1 MIKKGKTS
9 MNRTYVT
16 DIATALSEKH
26 AALMVGAGFSKNAEK
41 LSATDREFLNWTEL
55 SDKFYDLVYENSKTG
70 KKYCSSLRLAQEVET
85 VLGRPKLETIL
96 KDSIPDLDYGPSNI
110 YTELME
116 LPWVD
121 VFTTNYDTL
130 LERAADSVTTRRYN
144 VVVSQEDLVN
154 SNDAPRIIKLH
165 GSFPSH
171 RPFII
176 TEEDYRTYPVKFAAL
191 VNTVQQA
198 LLENVFCMIGF
209 SCEDPNFLKW
219 IGWIHD
225 NLGRSSSQK
234 IYMISVNHTPE
245 ATIKMLSEQNIV
257 VVDLEE
263 LYPSLN
269 ISEKIDHFLKDLKE
283 EIDNKNSRDNWFDIN
298 SIHLKEKAD
307 IKEYTLI
314 LQKLN
319 DSYPGWIYLPWK
331 MKGRTDYILRYL
343 EDESI
348 FDQGTE
354 DEQILYIYEYLR
366 FCDTVGRP
374 LLAQATTAI
383 WTKLTNDSFL
393 IDNTNY
399 KVQFAYLHLLRSFR
413 ELAQWEHYD
422 CCKSRIKENIL
433 TYDDKQ
439 FLYACDWWKCLY
451 QFEADEI
458 SDKLDQWQLSK
469 GDLYWPLIKASMYA
483 IIGSFSKAED
493 ILMKNLVLVRQK
505 LFKSQKKE
513 YLCSIEDSC
522 VSLLNF
528 IKQRN
533 FSIGTLEKSVNQ
545 GDVSWWDENEKYCLH
560 LNTQDEIKVDGANT
574 NFDLSTTYTT
584 HFGTS
589 NKCVF
594 YALEYLRFIEQSGHP
609 FRLGNVTN
617 TKGLVGT
624 IKRLVPYYP
633 HWCLMQMLIAQDD
646 KHLDLFFGRAQLGV
660 MTQKEVDSIA
670 NDYVK
675 ILRVLLQRVEPQNLF
690 SSTSIYEQSAAV
702 VPYIVARLC
711 YKCSTAVLDSILD
724 LLLDIFHN
732 RKRANFKG
740 IKKLLEGLIGA
751 YTDEQQAERIEK
763 ILMFPIV
770 SDIRNEYIDPIH
782 FLSIFKEKIVV
793 KQEVYEDSL
802 YEIKKLVVSDDP
814 EQKECAINR
823 LISMYQLIQLSEN
836 DKKWLFKLLTDSKNN
851 KYKGILY
858 FLKPDLKK
866 DLANDIFED
875 TISRLESD
883 SWQTSAFSGGGRL
896 FGDIF
901 SVLNDINIAS
911 VNYVE
916 TIEIIKAFAQ
926 KNYDWSV
933 NNNSFEAKNRLYLS
947 FILFIRL
954 TIKREK
960 LSNEEFDQALDVL
973 TIYENY
979 YSSAAL
985 TLFRS
990 DFLENT
996 AQNDL
1001 EACYEKMWLSK
1012 TADIDLL
1019 RDYYEILKIE
1029 GIAINANLKANAF
1042 WNKAFEFSTYQ
1053 MTRNINDEL
1062 LSSLELCYSLLKYKI
1077 PEKTEMQLL
1086 LCAMDRLIYTTTIS
1100 HGNSEAEAIIYL
1112 KCRIQVCKIA
1122 SFLYSQGFDDEVI
1135 YKWKEI
1141 SKNES
1146 EFSEIRKISF
1156 FEKATE

>member
-1 MIKKGKTS
+1 

-354 DEQILYIYEYLR
+354 YEQILYIYEYLR

-483 IIGSFSKAED
+483 IIGSFSKAEN

-545 GDVSWWDENEKYCLH
+545 GDVSWWDENE
-560 LNTQDEIKVDGANT
+560 NT
-574 NFDLSTTYTT
+574 
-584 HFGTS
+584 
-589 NKCVF
+589 VF
-594 YALEYLRFIEQSGHP
+594 
-609 FRLGNVTN
+609 T
-617 TKGLVGT
+617 
-624 IKRLVPYYP
+624 
-633 HWCLMQMLIAQDD
+633 
-646 KHLDLFFGRAQLGV
+646 
-660 MTQKEVDSIA
+660 
-670 NDYVK
+670 
-675 ILRVLLQRVEPQNLF
+675 
-690 SSTSIYEQSAAV
+690 
-702 VPYIVARLC
+702 
-711 YKCSTAVLDSILD
+711 
-724 LLLDIFHN
+724 
-732 RKRANFKG
+732 
-740 IKKLLEGLIGA
+740 
-751 YTDEQQAERIEK
+751 
-763 ILMFPIV
+763 
-770 SDIRNEYIDPIH
+770 
-782 FLSIFKEKIVV
+782 
-793 KQEVYEDSL
+793 
-802 YEIKKLVVSDDP
+802 
-814 EQKECAINR
+814 
-823 LISMYQLIQLSEN
+823 
-836 DKKWLFKLLTDSKNN
+836 
-851 KYKGILY
+851 
-858 FLKPDLKK
+858 
-866 DLANDIFED
+866 
-875 TISRLESD
+875 
-883 SWQTSAFSGGGRL
+883 
-896 FGDIF
+896 
-901 SVLNDINIAS
+901 
-911 VNYVE
+911 
-916 TIEIIKAFAQ
+916 
-926 KNYDWSV
+926 
-933 NNNSFEAKNRLYLS
+933 
-947 FILFIRL
+947 
-954 TIKREK
+954 
-960 LSNEEFDQALDVL
+960 
-973 TIYENY
+973 
-979 YSSAAL
+979 
-985 TLFRS
+985 
-990 DFLENT
+990 
-996 AQNDL
+996 
-1001 EACYEKMWLSK
+1001 
-1012 TADIDLL
+1012 
-1019 RDYYEILKIE
+1019 
-1029 GIAINANLKANAF
+1029 
-1042 WNKAFEFSTYQ
+1042 
-1053 MTRNINDEL
+1053 
-1062 LSSLELCYSLLKYKI
+1062 
-1077 PEKTEMQLL
+1077 
-1086 LCAMDRLIYTTTIS
+1086 
-1100 HGNSEAEAIIYL
+1100 
-1112 KCRIQVCKIA
+1112 
-1122 SFLYSQGFDDEVI
+1122 
-1135 YKWKEI
+1135 
-1141 SKNES
+1141 
-1146 EFSEIRKISF
+1146 
-1156 FEKATE
+1156 

>member
-257 VVDLEE
+257 VVDLKE

-354 DEQILYIYEYLR
+354 YEQILYIYEYLR

-545 GDVSWWDENEKYCLH
+545 GDVSWWDENE
-560 LNTQDEIKVDGANT
+560 NT
-574 NFDLSTTYTT
+574 
-584 HFGTS
+584 
-589 NKCVF
+589 VF
-594 YALEYLRFIEQSGHP
+594 
-609 FRLGNVTN
+609 T
-617 TKGLVGT
+617 
-624 IKRLVPYYP
+624 
-633 HWCLMQMLIAQDD
+633 
-646 KHLDLFFGRAQLGV
+646 
-660 MTQKEVDSIA
+660 
-670 NDYVK
+670 
-675 ILRVLLQRVEPQNLF
+675 
-690 SSTSIYEQSAAV
+690 
-702 VPYIVARLC
+702 
-711 YKCSTAVLDSILD
+711 
-724 LLLDIFHN
+724 
-732 RKRANFKG
+732 
-740 IKKLLEGLIGA
+740 
-751 YTDEQQAERIEK
+751 
-763 ILMFPIV
+763 
-770 SDIRNEYIDPIH
+770 
-782 FLSIFKEKIVV
+782 
-793 KQEVYEDSL
+793 
-802 YEIKKLVVSDDP
+802 
-814 EQKECAINR
+814 
-823 LISMYQLIQLSEN
+823 
-836 DKKWLFKLLTDSKNN
+836 
-851 KYKGILY
+851 
-858 FLKPDLKK
+858 
-866 DLANDIFED
+866 
-875 TISRLESD
+875 
-883 SWQTSAFSGGGRL
+883 
-896 FGDIF
+896 
-901 SVLNDINIAS
+901 
-911 VNYVE
+911 
-916 TIEIIKAFAQ
+916 
-926 KNYDWSV
+926 
-933 NNNSFEAKNRLYLS
+933 
-947 FILFIRL
+947 
-954 TIKREK
+954 
-960 LSNEEFDQALDVL
+960 
-973 TIYENY
+973 
-979 YSSAAL
+979 
-985 TLFRS
+985 
-990 DFLENT
+990 
-996 AQNDL
+996 
-1001 EACYEKMWLSK
+1001 
-1012 TADIDLL
+1012 
-1019 RDYYEILKIE
+1019 
-1029 GIAINANLKANAF
+1029 
-1042 WNKAFEFSTYQ
+1042 
-1053 MTRNINDEL
+1053 
-1062 LSSLELCYSLLKYKI
+1062 
-1077 PEKTEMQLL
+1077 
-1086 LCAMDRLIYTTTIS
+1086 
-1100 HGNSEAEAIIYL
+1100 
-1112 KCRIQVCKIA
+1112 
-1122 SFLYSQGFDDEVI
+1122 
-1135 YKWKEI
+1135 
-1141 SKNES
+1141 
-1146 EFSEIRKISF
+1146 
-1156 FEKATE
+1156 

>member
-1 MIKKGKTS
+1 

-354 DEQILYIYEYLR
+354 YEQILYIYEYLR

-545 GDVSWWDENEKYCLH
+545 GDVSWWDENE
-560 LNTQDEIKVDGANT
+560 NT
-574 NFDLSTTYTT
+574 
-584 HFGTS
+584 
-589 NKCVF
+589 VF
-594 YALEYLRFIEQSGHP
+594 
-609 FRLGNVTN
+609 T
-617 TKGLVGT
+617 
-624 IKRLVPYYP
+624 
-633 HWCLMQMLIAQDD
+633 
-646 KHLDLFFGRAQLGV
+646 
-660 MTQKEVDSIA
+660 
-670 NDYVK
+670 
-675 ILRVLLQRVEPQNLF
+675 
-690 SSTSIYEQSAAV
+690 
-702 VPYIVARLC
+702 
-711 YKCSTAVLDSILD
+711 
-724 LLLDIFHN
+724 
-732 RKRANFKG
+732 
-740 IKKLLEGLIGA
+740 
-751 YTDEQQAERIEK
+751 
-763 ILMFPIV
+763 
-770 SDIRNEYIDPIH
+770 
-782 FLSIFKEKIVV
+782 
-793 KQEVYEDSL
+793 
-802 YEIKKLVVSDDP
+802 
-814 EQKECAINR
+814 
-823 LISMYQLIQLSEN
+823 
-836 DKKWLFKLLTDSKNN
+836 
-851 KYKGILY
+851 
-858 FLKPDLKK
+858 
-866 DLANDIFED
+866 
-875 TISRLESD
+875 
-883 SWQTSAFSGGGRL
+883 
-896 FGDIF
+896 
-901 SVLNDINIAS
+901 
-911 VNYVE
+911 
-916 TIEIIKAFAQ
+916 
-926 KNYDWSV
+926 
-933 NNNSFEAKNRLYLS
+933 
-947 FILFIRL
+947 
-954 TIKREK
+954 
-960 LSNEEFDQALDVL
+960 
-973 TIYENY
+973 
-979 YSSAAL
+979 
-985 TLFRS
+985 
-990 DFLENT
+990 
-996 AQNDL
+996 
-1001 EACYEKMWLSK
+1001 
-1012 TADIDLL
+1012 
-1019 RDYYEILKIE
+1019 
-1029 GIAINANLKANAF
+1029 
-1042 WNKAFEFSTYQ
+1042 
-1053 MTRNINDEL
+1053 
-1062 LSSLELCYSLLKYKI
+1062 
-1077 PEKTEMQLL
+1077 
-1086 LCAMDRLIYTTTIS
+1086 
-1100 HGNSEAEAIIYL
+1100 
-1112 KCRIQVCKIA
+1112 
-1122 SFLYSQGFDDEVI
+1122 
-1135 YKWKEI
+1135 
-1141 SKNES
+1141 
-1146 EFSEIRKISF
+1146 
-1156 FEKATE
+1156 

>member
-1 MIKKGKTS
+1 

-26 AALMVGAGFSKNAEK
+26 VALMVGAGFSKNAEK
-41 LSATDREFLNWTEL
+41 LSATDRKFLNWNEL
-55 SDKFYDLVYENSKTG
+55 SDKFYNLVYENSKAG
-70 KKYCSSLRLAQEVET
+70 KEYCSSLRLAQEVET
-85 VLGRPKLETIL
+85 VLGRPKLESIL
-96 KDSIPDLDYGPSNI
+96 KDSIPDLDYGPSNL
-110 YTELME
+110 YTGLME

-130 LERAADSVTTRRYN
+130 LERAADNVTTRRYN

-234 IYMISVNHTPE
+234 IYMISVNHAPE

-257 VVDLEE
+257 VVDLDE

-269 ISEKIDHFLKDLKE
+269 ISERIDQFLKDLKA
-283 EIDNKNSRDNWFDIN
+283 EIDNKDSRDNWFDIN
-298 SIHLKEKAD
+298 CIHIKEKAD

-331 MKGRTDYILRYL
+331 MKERTDYILIHL
-343 EDESI
+343 KKSL

-354 DEQILYIYEYLR
+354 EEQILYIYEYLR
-366 FCDTVGRP
+366 FCEIVGRP
-374 LLAQATTAI
+374 LLAQSTMAI
-383 WTKLTNDSFL
+383 WEKLTNDSFS
-393 IDNTNY
+393 IDSTNY
-399 KVQFAYLHLLRSFR
+399 KVQFTYLRLLRSFR
-413 ELAQWEHYD
+413 ELAQWDNYD
-422 CCKSRIKENIL
+422 CCKGRIQENIL

-439 FLYACDWWKCLY
+439 FLYACDWWKYLY
-451 QFEADEI
+451 KFEADGI

-522 VSLLNF
+522 VSLFNF

-533 FSIGTLEKSVNQ
+533 FSMETLEKCVNQ
-545 GDVSWWDENEKYCLH
+545 GDISWWDENEKYYLR
-560 LNTQDEIKVDGANT
+560 LNIQDEIKADGANT

-589 NKCVF
+589 NESVF

-617 TKGLVGT
+617 TRGLVGT
-624 IKRLVPYYP
+624 IKRLVQYYP

-646 KHLDLFFGRAQLGV
+646 KHLDLFFGRAQLGI

-675 ILRVLLQRVEPQNLF
+675 ILRVLLQRVEPQNYFF
-690 SSTSIYEQSAAV
+690 SASIYEQSAAV

-724 LLLDIFHN
+724 LSLDILHN
-732 RKRANFKG
+732 RKRVNFKG
-740 IKKLLEGLIGA
+740 IKYLLKGLIGS
-751 YTDEQQAERIEK
+751 YTEEQQVDRIEK

-770 SDIRNEYIDPIH
+770 FDIRNEYIDPIH
-782 FLSIFKEKIVV
+782 FLSVFKKKIVV
-793 KQEVYEDSL
+793 KQEVYEDCL
-802 YEIKKLVVSDDP
+802 YEIKKMVVSNEP
-814 EQKECAINR
+814 EQRECAINR
-823 LISMYQLIQLSEN
+823 LIYMYQLVQINEN
-836 DKKWLFKLLTDSKNN
+836 DEKWLFKLLVDSKND
-851 KYKGILY
+851 KYKEILY
-858 FLKPDLKK
+858 FLKPDSKK
-866 DLANDIFED
+866 DLANDIFND
-875 TISRLESD
+875 TISRLKND
-883 SWQTSAFSGGGRL
+883 SQQIGTFSGGGL
-896 FGDIF
+896 FGNVF

-911 VNYVE
+911 VNYIE
-916 TIEIIKAFAQ
+916 TIKTIKAFAQ

-933 NNNSFEAKNRLYLS
+933 NGEAKNRLYLS
-947 FILFIRL
+947 LLLFIRL
-954 TIKREK
+954 TIKRVN
-960 LSNEEFDQALDVL
+960 LSKEELDKALEIL
-973 TIYENY
+973 TIYKNY

-985 TLFRS
+985 TLFRY

-996 AQNDL
+996 DPNDID
-1001 EACYEKMWLSK
+1001 ASCYEKMWLSE
-1012 TADIDLL
+1012 TTDIDLL
-1019 RDYYEILKIE
+1019 RDYYNIVKIE
-1029 GIAINANLKANAF
+1029 KIAVDPNLKTCAF

-1053 MTRNINDEL
+1053 ATGKINDGL
-1062 LSSLELCYSLLKYKI
+1062 LSSLELCYSLLKYKT
-1077 PEKTEMQLL
+1077 PEKTEIQLL
-1086 LCAMDRLIYTTTIS
+1086 LCVMDQLIYKTTIT
-1100 HGNSEAEAIIYL
+1100 HGSSEAEAISHL
-1112 KCRIQVCKIA
+1112 KCRIQVCEIA
-1122 SFLYSQGFDDEVI
+1122 SFLYGQGFDDKVI
-1135 YKWKEI
+1135 FKWKEI
-1141 SKNES
+1141 IKSED
-1146 EFSEIRKISF
+1146 EFSEIKKIVF
-1156 FEKATE
+1156 LKENN

>member
-1 MIKKGKTS
+1 

-283 EIDNKNSRDNWFDIN
+283 EIDNKNSIDNWFDIN

-354 DEQILYIYEYLR
+354 YEQILYIYEYLR

-545 GDVSWWDENEKYCLH
+545 GDVSWWDENE
-560 LNTQDEIKVDGANT
+560 NT
-574 NFDLSTTYTT
+574 
-584 HFGTS
+584 
-589 NKCVF
+589 VF
-594 YALEYLRFIEQSGHP
+594 
-609 FRLGNVTN
+609 T
-617 TKGLVGT
+617 
-624 IKRLVPYYP
+624 
-633 HWCLMQMLIAQDD
+633 
-646 KHLDLFFGRAQLGV
+646 
-660 MTQKEVDSIA
+660 
-670 NDYVK
+670 
-675 ILRVLLQRVEPQNLF
+675 
-690 SSTSIYEQSAAV
+690 
-702 VPYIVARLC
+702 
-711 YKCSTAVLDSILD
+711 
-724 LLLDIFHN
+724 
-732 RKRANFKG
+732 
-740 IKKLLEGLIGA
+740 
-751 YTDEQQAERIEK
+751 
-763 ILMFPIV
+763 
-770 SDIRNEYIDPIH
+770 
-782 FLSIFKEKIVV
+782 
-793 KQEVYEDSL
+793 
-802 YEIKKLVVSDDP
+802 
-814 EQKECAINR
+814 
-823 LISMYQLIQLSEN
+823 
-836 DKKWLFKLLTDSKNN
+836 
-851 KYKGILY
+851 
-858 FLKPDLKK
+858 
-866 DLANDIFED
+866 
-875 TISRLESD
+875 
-883 SWQTSAFSGGGRL
+883 
-896 FGDIF
+896 
-901 SVLNDINIAS
+901 
-911 VNYVE
+911 
-916 TIEIIKAFAQ
+916 
-926 KNYDWSV
+926 
-933 NNNSFEAKNRLYLS
+933 
-947 FILFIRL
+947 
-954 TIKREK
+954 
-960 LSNEEFDQALDVL
+960 
-973 TIYENY
+973 
-979 YSSAAL
+979 
-985 TLFRS
+985 
-990 DFLENT
+990 
-996 AQNDL
+996 
-1001 EACYEKMWLSK
+1001 
-1012 TADIDLL
+1012 
-1019 RDYYEILKIE
+1019 
-1029 GIAINANLKANAF
+1029 
-1042 WNKAFEFSTYQ
+1042 
-1053 MTRNINDEL
+1053 
-1062 LSSLELCYSLLKYKI
+1062 
-1077 PEKTEMQLL
+1077 
-1086 LCAMDRLIYTTTIS
+1086 
-1100 HGNSEAEAIIYL
+1100 
-1112 KCRIQVCKIA
+1112 
-1122 SFLYSQGFDDEVI
+1122 
-1135 YKWKEI
+1135 
-1141 SKNES
+1141 
-1146 EFSEIRKISF
+1146 
-1156 FEKATE
+1156 

>member
-1 MIKKGKTS
+1 

-331 MKGRTDYILRYL
+331 IKGRTDYILRYL

-354 DEQILYIYEYLR
+354 YEQILYIYEYLR

-545 GDVSWWDENEKYCLH
+545 GDVSWWDENE
-560 LNTQDEIKVDGANT
+560 NT
-574 NFDLSTTYTT
+574 
-584 HFGTS
+584 
-589 NKCVF
+589 VF
-594 YALEYLRFIEQSGHP
+594 
-609 FRLGNVTN
+609 T
-617 TKGLVGT
+617 
-624 IKRLVPYYP
+624 
-633 HWCLMQMLIAQDD
+633 
-646 KHLDLFFGRAQLGV
+646 
-660 MTQKEVDSIA
+660 
-670 NDYVK
+670 
-675 ILRVLLQRVEPQNLF
+675 
-690 SSTSIYEQSAAV
+690 
-702 VPYIVARLC
+702 
-711 YKCSTAVLDSILD
+711 
-724 LLLDIFHN
+724 
-732 RKRANFKG
+732 
-740 IKKLLEGLIGA
+740 
-751 YTDEQQAERIEK
+751 
-763 ILMFPIV
+763 
-770 SDIRNEYIDPIH
+770 
-782 FLSIFKEKIVV
+782 
-793 KQEVYEDSL
+793 
-802 YEIKKLVVSDDP
+802 
-814 EQKECAINR
+814 
-823 LISMYQLIQLSEN
+823 
-836 DKKWLFKLLTDSKNN
+836 
-851 KYKGILY
+851 
-858 FLKPDLKK
+858 
-866 DLANDIFED
+866 
-875 TISRLESD
+875 
-883 SWQTSAFSGGGRL
+883 
-896 FGDIF
+896 
-901 SVLNDINIAS
+901 
-911 VNYVE
+911 
-916 TIEIIKAFAQ
+916 
-926 KNYDWSV
+926 
-933 NNNSFEAKNRLYLS
+933 
-947 FILFIRL
+947 
-954 TIKREK
+954 
-960 LSNEEFDQALDVL
+960 
-973 TIYENY
+973 
-979 YSSAAL
+979 
-985 TLFRS
+985 
-990 DFLENT
+990 
-996 AQNDL
+996 
-1001 EACYEKMWLSK
+1001 
-1012 TADIDLL
+1012 
-1019 RDYYEILKIE
+1019 
-1029 GIAINANLKANAF
+1029 
-1042 WNKAFEFSTYQ
+1042 
-1053 MTRNINDEL
+1053 
-1062 LSSLELCYSLLKYKI
+1062 
-1077 PEKTEMQLL
+1077 
-1086 LCAMDRLIYTTTIS
+1086 
-1100 HGNSEAEAIIYL
+1100 
-1112 KCRIQVCKIA
+1112 
-1122 SFLYSQGFDDEVI
+1122 
-1135 YKWKEI
+1135 
-1141 SKNES
+1141 
-1146 EFSEIRKISF
+1146 
-1156 FEKATE
+1156 

>member
-1 MIKKGKTS
+1 M
-9 MNRTYVT
+9 
-16 DIATALSEKH
+16 
-26 AALMVGAGFSKNAEK
+26 
-41 LSATDREFLNWTEL
+41 
-55 SDKFYDLVYENSKTG
+55 
-70 KKYCSSLRLAQEVET
+70 AQEVET

-354 DEQILYIYEYLR
+354 YEQILYIYEYLR

-545 GDVSWWDENEKYCLH
+545 GDVSWWDENE
-560 LNTQDEIKVDGANT
+560 NT
-574 NFDLSTTYTT
+574 
-584 HFGTS
+584 
-589 NKCVF
+589 VF
-594 YALEYLRFIEQSGHP
+594 
-609 FRLGNVTN
+609 T
-617 TKGLVGT
+617 
-624 IKRLVPYYP
+624 
-633 HWCLMQMLIAQDD
+633 
-646 KHLDLFFGRAQLGV
+646 
-660 MTQKEVDSIA
+660 
-670 NDYVK
+670 
-675 ILRVLLQRVEPQNLF
+675 
-690 SSTSIYEQSAAV
+690 
-702 VPYIVARLC
+702 
-711 YKCSTAVLDSILD
+711 
-724 LLLDIFHN
+724 
-732 RKRANFKG
+732 
-740 IKKLLEGLIGA
+740 
-751 YTDEQQAERIEK
+751 
-763 ILMFPIV
+763 
-770 SDIRNEYIDPIH
+770 
-782 FLSIFKEKIVV
+782 
-793 KQEVYEDSL
+793 
-802 YEIKKLVVSDDP
+802 
-814 EQKECAINR
+814 
-823 LISMYQLIQLSEN
+823 
-836 DKKWLFKLLTDSKNN
+836 
-851 KYKGILY
+851 
-858 FLKPDLKK
+858 
-866 DLANDIFED
+866 
-875 TISRLESD
+875 
-883 SWQTSAFSGGGRL
+883 
-896 FGDIF
+896 
-901 SVLNDINIAS
+901 
-911 VNYVE
+911 
-916 TIEIIKAFAQ
+916 
-926 KNYDWSV
+926 
-933 NNNSFEAKNRLYLS
+933 
-947 FILFIRL
+947 
-954 TIKREK
+954 
-960 LSNEEFDQALDVL
+960 
-973 TIYENY
+973 
-979 YSSAAL
+979 
-985 TLFRS
+985 
-990 DFLENT
+990 
-996 AQNDL
+996 
-1001 EACYEKMWLSK
+1001 
-1012 TADIDLL
+1012 
-1019 RDYYEILKIE
+1019 
-1029 GIAINANLKANAF
+1029 
-1042 WNKAFEFSTYQ
+1042 
-1053 MTRNINDEL
+1053 
-1062 LSSLELCYSLLKYKI
+1062 
-1077 PEKTEMQLL
+1077 
-1086 LCAMDRLIYTTTIS
+1086 
-1100 HGNSEAEAIIYL
+1100 
-1112 KCRIQVCKIA
+1112 
-1122 SFLYSQGFDDEVI
+1122 
-1135 YKWKEI
+1135 
-1141 SKNES
+1141 
-1146 EFSEIRKISF
+1146 
-1156 FEKATE
+1156 

>member
-354 DEQILYIYEYLR
+354 YEQILYIYEYLR

-545 GDVSWWDENEKYCLH
+545 GDVSWWDENE
-560 LNTQDEIKVDGANT
+560 NT
-574 NFDLSTTYTT
+574 
-584 HFGTS
+584 
-589 NKCVF
+589 VF
-594 YALEYLRFIEQSGHP
+594 
-609 FRLGNVTN
+609 T
-617 TKGLVGT
+617 
-624 IKRLVPYYP
+624 
-633 HWCLMQMLIAQDD
+633 
-646 KHLDLFFGRAQLGV
+646 
-660 MTQKEVDSIA
+660 
-670 NDYVK
+670 
-675 ILRVLLQRVEPQNLF
+675 
-690 SSTSIYEQSAAV
+690 
-702 VPYIVARLC
+702 
-711 YKCSTAVLDSILD
+711 
-724 LLLDIFHN
+724 
-732 RKRANFKG
+732 
-740 IKKLLEGLIGA
+740 
-751 YTDEQQAERIEK
+751 
-763 ILMFPIV
+763 
-770 SDIRNEYIDPIH
+770 
-782 FLSIFKEKIVV
+782 
-793 KQEVYEDSL
+793 
-802 YEIKKLVVSDDP
+802 
-814 EQKECAINR
+814 
-823 LISMYQLIQLSEN
+823 
-836 DKKWLFKLLTDSKNN
+836 
-851 KYKGILY
+851 
-858 FLKPDLKK
+858 
-866 DLANDIFED
+866 
-875 TISRLESD
+875 
-883 SWQTSAFSGGGRL
+883 
-896 FGDIF
+896 
-901 SVLNDINIAS
+901 
-911 VNYVE
+911 
-916 TIEIIKAFAQ
+916 
-926 KNYDWSV
+926 
-933 NNNSFEAKNRLYLS
+933 
-947 FILFIRL
+947 
-954 TIKREK
+954 
-960 LSNEEFDQALDVL
+960 
-973 TIYENY
+973 
-979 YSSAAL
+979 
-985 TLFRS
+985 
-990 DFLENT
+990 
-996 AQNDL
+996 
-1001 EACYEKMWLSK
+1001 
-1012 TADIDLL
+1012 
-1019 RDYYEILKIE
+1019 
-1029 GIAINANLKANAF
+1029 
-1042 WNKAFEFSTYQ
+1042 
-1053 MTRNINDEL
+1053 
-1062 LSSLELCYSLLKYKI
+1062 
-1077 PEKTEMQLL
+1077 
-1086 LCAMDRLIYTTTIS
+1086 
-1100 HGNSEAEAIIYL
+1100 
-1112 KCRIQVCKIA
+1112 
-1122 SFLYSQGFDDEVI
+1122 
-1135 YKWKEI
+1135 
-1141 SKNES
+1141 
-1146 EFSEIRKISF
+1146 
-1156 FEKATE
+1156 

>member
-1 MIKKGKTS
+1 

-257 VVDLEE
+257 VVDLKE

-354 DEQILYIYEYLR
+354 YEQILYIYEYLR

-545 GDVSWWDENEKYCLH
+545 GDVSWWDENE
-560 LNTQDEIKVDGANT
+560 NT
-574 NFDLSTTYTT
+574 
-584 HFGTS
+584 
-589 NKCVF
+589 VF
-594 YALEYLRFIEQSGHP
+594 
-609 FRLGNVTN
+609 T
-617 TKGLVGT
+617 
-624 IKRLVPYYP
+624 
-633 HWCLMQMLIAQDD
+633 
-646 KHLDLFFGRAQLGV
+646 
-660 MTQKEVDSIA
+660 
-670 NDYVK
+670 
-675 ILRVLLQRVEPQNLF
+675 
-690 SSTSIYEQSAAV
+690 
-702 VPYIVARLC
+702 
-711 YKCSTAVLDSILD
+711 
-724 LLLDIFHN
+724 
-732 RKRANFKG
+732 
-740 IKKLLEGLIGA
+740 
-751 YTDEQQAERIEK
+751 
-763 ILMFPIV
+763 
-770 SDIRNEYIDPIH
+770 
-782 FLSIFKEKIVV
+782 
-793 KQEVYEDSL
+793 
-802 YEIKKLVVSDDP
+802 
-814 EQKECAINR
+814 
-823 LISMYQLIQLSEN
+823 
-836 DKKWLFKLLTDSKNN
+836 
-851 KYKGILY
+851 
-858 FLKPDLKK
+858 
-866 DLANDIFED
+866 
-875 TISRLESD
+875 
-883 SWQTSAFSGGGRL
+883 
-896 FGDIF
+896 
-901 SVLNDINIAS
+901 
-911 VNYVE
+911 
-916 TIEIIKAFAQ
+916 
-926 KNYDWSV
+926 
-933 NNNSFEAKNRLYLS
+933 
-947 FILFIRL
+947 
-954 TIKREK
+954 
-960 LSNEEFDQALDVL
+960 
-973 TIYENY
+973 
-979 YSSAAL
+979 
-985 TLFRS
+985 
-990 DFLENT
+990 
-996 AQNDL
+996 
-1001 EACYEKMWLSK
+1001 
-1012 TADIDLL
+1012 
-1019 RDYYEILKIE
+1019 
-1029 GIAINANLKANAF
+1029 
-1042 WNKAFEFSTYQ
+1042 
-1053 MTRNINDEL
+1053 
-1062 LSSLELCYSLLKYKI
+1062 
-1077 PEKTEMQLL
+1077 
-1086 LCAMDRLIYTTTIS
+1086 
-1100 HGNSEAEAIIYL
+1100 
-1112 KCRIQVCKIA
+1112 
-1122 SFLYSQGFDDEVI
+1122 
-1135 YKWKEI
+1135 
-1141 SKNES
+1141 
-1146 EFSEIRKISF
+1146 
-1156 FEKATE
+1156 